1 MSLKIC
7 SYCQKQTR
15 HLTKSLCPTC
25 YARYQ
30 RNGTA
35 DYIKTDNSLGIRK
48 CSYCETESGPFIK
61 SLCRACYQRQYQHGS
76 PERRKVRNLCEA
88 PSCNEPV
95 TAHGLCARHVQRVRR
110 HGDVNAGRPD
120 GWGSKRKHPM
130 YESWQSMRRGAR
142 HRGGCDARWDDFWN
156 FLEDMGERPEKHRLV
171 RKDEAQQFSKG
182 NCEWAPPILDNAER
196 KGDRNAYMRALHTKR
211 PDIGRRNKLKQ
222 YYGLSLEQYN
232 EMHTAQGGVCY
243 ICKEPEKNVT
253 RHGDVRMLA
262 VDHDHKTGTVR
273 KLLCTHCNTL
283 IGLANDDIDRLHA
296 VIAYLEMSTG

>member
-35 DYIKTDNSLGIRK
+35 DYIKPNNSLGIRK
-48 CSYCETESGPFIK
+48 CSYCETESGPFVK

-76 PERRKVRNLCEA
+76 PERLKVRNLCEA
-88 PSCNEPV
+88 PGCDAPV
-95 TAHGLCARHVQRVRR
+95 AAHGLCVRHAQRVRR
-110 HGDVNAGRPD
+110 HGDVNAGRPE
-120 GWGSKRKHPM
+120 GWGSKRRHPM
-130 YESWQSMRRGAR
+130 YDAWRGMSRASR
-142 HRGGCDARWDDFWN
+142 QRGGNDPRWED
-156 FLEDMGERPEKHRLV
+156 FLEFLKDVGERPTPRARLH
-171 RKDEAQQFSKG
+171 RKDESQPYGPG
-182 NCEWAPPILDNAER
+182 NFEWSLPILDER
-196 KGDRNAYMRALHTKR
+196 QSTDKAKYQRAFRVKR
-211 PDIGRRNKLKQ
+211 PEFARRQGLKRN
-222 YYGLSLEQYN
+222 YGITLEQYN
-232 EMHTAQGGVCY
+232 EMHAAQGGVCF
-243 ICKEPEKNVT
+243 ICKELEKNRT

-283 IGLANDDIDRLHA
+283 IGLARDDIDRLRAH
-296 VIAYLEMSTG
+296 IAYLETH